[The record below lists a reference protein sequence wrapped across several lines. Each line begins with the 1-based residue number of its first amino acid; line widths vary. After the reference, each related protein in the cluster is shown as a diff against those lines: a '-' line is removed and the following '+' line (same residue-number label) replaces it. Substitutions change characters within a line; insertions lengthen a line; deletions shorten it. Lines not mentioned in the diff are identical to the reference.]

1 MLTMAPC
8 ARPESKAPCL
18 CWTGTEFLR
27 IFLLRLLFC
36 SCCWGATQ
44 ATIVIS
50 SEWNPHVSGVY
61 VRGVD
66 LKHEKAFAKASTTS
80 TSVVGSERLDLW
92 LYSFDR
98 GIEGFRWLIGTD
110 IHDDNALTYMDT
122 WSGTDPCAGNNHSTR
137 PDSLWMI
144 HKEGQ
149 WQPDHTFSMTCHGFD
164 LGGVEACLTT
174 NNASSSMEDGVVPC
188 VELVGSGDDG
198 NPVKMPVV
206 MLGTAYIGASHGA
219 GVENPE
225 VVEPP
230 PAIDLALDNN
240 YQGLDLGSQI
250 HPAYANERLVGELLA
265 QRPNRR
271 KSIFI
276 TTKLSPSEH
285 GYHSTL
291 RAVQRSLQLLR
302 TDTIDL
308 FLIHH
313 PQCLMAD
320 HCEGDWTES
329 WRAMERLLAI
339 GAVRAIGVSNFDYNL
354 LHHLVGGDGHAHHGI
369 ARAPVSLLQNRADP
383 LALED
388 PNVLRLCQ
396 EHNIN
401 YQAFSLLGRQW
412 IVGPWSDFWKAPTHP
427 VLGHVHV
434 RAIAERLSHESAD
447 EKGRKTTVTS
457 AQVIL
462 RWAIQ
467 KGWTVVP
474 KTAKADRL
482 DSNRRVFHF
491 ELTELDME
499 IIDSLKPPPKPDGQ
513 EL

>member
-1 MLTMAPC
+1 MAPC
-8 ARPESKAPCL
+8 ARRATKVPCHG
-18 CWTGTEFLR
+18 WNGTEFRR
-27 IFLLRLLFC
+27 IVLLFFY
-36 SCCWGATQ
+36 SCWGTTNATV
-44 ATIVIS
+44 VIS
-50 SEWNPHVSGVY
+50 SEGNPDVSGVY

-66 LKHEKAFAKASTTS
+66 RNHEQAFGKAST
-80 TSVVGSERLDLW
+80 SVGQERLDLW
-92 LYSFDR
+92 LYSMDR
-98 GIEGFRWLIGTD
+98 GREGFRWLIGTD
-110 IHDDNALTYMDT
+110 VHHDNALTFRDT
-122 WSGTDPCAGNNHSTR
+122 WSGSDPCAGHHSTR
-137 PDSLWMI
+137 PESSWMI

-149 WQPDHTFSMTCHGFD
+149 WQPDPTFSITCHGFD
-164 LGGVEACLTT
+164 LGGVEACPTT
-174 NNASSSMEDGVVPC
+174 NTSSADDKVGVVPC
-188 VELVGSGDDG
+188 IDLAGSGDG

-219 GVENPE
+219 GMENPE
-225 VVEPP
+225 VVELP

-240 YQGLDLGSQI
+240 YQGLDLGSQL
-250 HPAYANERLVGELLA
+250 HPAYANERLVGDLLA
-265 QRPNRR
+265 QRPGRR

-291 RAVQRSLQLLR
+291 RAAQRSLQLLR

-313 PQCLMAD
+313 PQCLMVDA
-320 HCEGDWTES
+320 CEGDWTDS
-329 WRAMERLLAI
+329 WRAMERLLAL
-339 GAVRAIGVSNFDYNL
+339 GAVRAIGVSNFDYHL
-354 LHHLVGGDGHAHHGI
+354 LHHLVGGDGHHGM

-396 EHNIN
+396 EHKIN
-401 YQAFSLLGRQW
+401 YQALSLLGRQW
-412 IVGPWSDFWKAPTHP
+412 IVGPWSDYWKAPTHP
-427 VLGHVHV
+427 ILGHLHV
-434 RAIAERLSHESAD
+434 LAIAERLSHESSD
-447 EKGRKTTVTS
+447 EKKGRKTIVTS

-499 IIDSLKPPPKPDGQ
+499 IIDSLKRPPKPDGQ